1 MSTKWYTIRFQMA
14 RQTAKSGKRTV
25 DRVYEELLD
34 RIVRGVL
41 APGTRIVEREIAE
54 RLGVSRTPVREA
66 VWRLQNEG
74 LLVANPAEKYARPA
88 VAALT
93 EDDARELHDI
103 VARLEAVAARRAA
116 ELPADR
122 REAMAREL
130 ASRNRAFLDASLVK
144 DATPGELV
152 ELDHAFHAVY
162 VHAVAGPRVMA
173 LRKAAKPQIARYA
186 WSYASQILERIPESV
201 AEHEAIIDA
210 IRDGDPDRA
219 EEAVLA
225 NWDRAARR
233 VRQAIERAGERGG
246 W

>member
-1 MSTKWYTIRFQMA
+1 MA
-14 RQTAKSGKRTV
+14 RKPAKPPQGTV

-66 VWRLQNEG
+66 VRRLESEG
-74 LLVANPAEKYARPA
+74 MLVANTAEKYARPV

-93 EDDARELHDI
+93 GEDARELHDI

-116 ELPADR
+116 GLPAER
-122 REAMAREL
+122 RAAIAREL
-130 ASRNRAFLDASLVK
+130 AKRNRAFLAASREKGVTAGRLV
-144 DATPGELV
+144 D
-152 ELDHAFHAVY
+152 LDHAFHAVY
-162 VHAVAGPRVMA
+162 VEAAGGPRLMA

-186 WSYASQILERIPESV
+186 WSYASHIVERVPESA
-201 AEHEAIIDA
+201 AEHEVIVEA
-210 IRDGDPDRA
+210 IRAGDADRA
-219 EEAVLA
+219 EQAVLA
-225 NWDRAARR
+225 NWDRAAER
-233 VRQAIERAGERGG
+233 VRQAITRAGERGG

>member
-1 MSTKWYTIRFQMA
+1 MA
-14 RQTAKSGKRTV
+14 RKSRTSAHGTV

-41 APGTRIVEREIAE
+41 SPGTRLVEREIAE

-66 VWRLQNEG
+66 VRRLQSEG
-74 LLVANPAEKYARPA
+74 LLVANTAERYARPV

-116 ELPADR
+116 GLPADR
-122 REAMAREL
+122 RAAIAQEL
-130 ASRNRAFLDASLVK
+130 AERNRAFLAASREKGVT
-144 DATPGELV
+144 AGRLV

-162 VHAVAGPRVMA
+162 VEAAGGPRLMN

-186 WSYASQILERIPESV
+186 WSYASHIVERVPDSA
-201 AEHEAIIDA
+201 AEHELIVDA
-210 IRDGDPDRA
+210 IRAGDADRA
-219 EEAVLA
+219 EQAVLA

-233 VRQAIERAGERGG
+233 VRQAIEQAGERGG

>member
-1 MSTKWYTIRFQMA
+1 MAQQSTK
-14 RQTAKSGKRTV
+14 SGDRPV

-41 APGTRIVEREIAE
+41 SPGTRIVEREIAE

-66 VWRLQNEG
+66 VRRLQSEG
-74 LLVANPAEKYARPA
+74 LLIANTAEKYARPV

-93 EDDARELHDI
+93 REDARELHDI

-122 REAMAREL
+122 REAIAREL
-130 ASRNRAFLDASLVK
+130 SARNHAFLEGSLVE
-144 DATPGELV
+144 DVDPGKLV

-162 VHAVAGPRVMA
+162 VNAVAGPRLMA

-201 AEHEAIIDA
+201 AEHEVIIEA
-210 IRDGDPDRA
+210 IRAGDAKRA
-219 EEAVLA
+219 EQAVVA
-225 NWDRAARR
+225 NWDRAAQR
-233 VRQAIERAGERGG
+233 VRDAIERAGERGS